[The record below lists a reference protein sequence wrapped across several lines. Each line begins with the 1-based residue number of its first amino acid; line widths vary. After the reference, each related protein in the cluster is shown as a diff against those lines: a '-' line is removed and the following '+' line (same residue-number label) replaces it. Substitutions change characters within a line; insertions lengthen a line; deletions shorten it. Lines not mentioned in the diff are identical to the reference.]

1 MQASG
6 HLGPTLLLALQAA
19 GFEVSAVT
27 RASSSYEPPAGIRVI
42 RTDFSL
48 KALQESLQGQDA
60 VVSAIGDAGLDI
72 QMTLVD
78 AAVAAGVRRYI
89 PSNFGADYSRGVVA
103 GFEDTPAAKK
113 KLLDYIGAKATA
125 NLSFTWADLTT
136 GLWIDW
142 ALVHTPEL
150 TGFDLANDTVSLWDS
165 GNEPVAT
172 TILTDIGIAVVGLLG
187 LPEDAVNRPFK
198 VASMRTTQ
206 NEILAALRSTTRQQ
220 WDVKQVSTRDLLQ
233 KGHEQLEAGDIWPAH
248 MSLIAVQ
255 LFEDGAGRGVH
266 AEPGQGDCRI
276 LGLPVR
282 SVESVVEVIVD
293 AWM

>member
-1 MQASG
+1 MSIKSVAVIGASG

-19 GFEVSAVT
+19 GFEASAVT

-113 KLLDYIGAKATA
+113 KLLNHIEAKATA
-125 NLSFTWADLTT
+125 NPSFTWADLTT

-142 ALVHTPEL
+142 VGRGYSP
-150 TGFDLANDTVSLWDS
+150 TGADRDADS
-165 GNEPVAT
+165 GSR
-172 TILTDIGIAVVGLLG
+172 L
-187 LPEDAVNRPFK
+187 
-198 VASMRTTQ
+198 
-206 NEILAALRSTTRQQ
+206 
-220 WDVKQVSTRDLLQ
+220 
-233 KGHEQLEAGDIWPAH
+233 
-248 MSLIAVQ
+248 
-255 LFEDGAGRGVH
+255 
-266 AEPGQGDCRI
+266 
-276 LGLPVR
+276 
-282 SVESVVEVIVD
+282 
-293 AWM
+293 